1 MKWRTNHTGEKGIL
15 SCFGCVVTIVLQDLS
30 AEYFLFGWP
39 LFSWGFYYIRVYF
52 VYLAKIARVQNSSVS
67 HDVGTDLAFDILTV
81 SCPGFNLTS

>member
-1 MKWRTNHTGEKGIL
+1 MFRLCCHN
-15 SCFGCVVTIVLQDLS
+15 CVARFICRVFSFWL
-30 AEYFLFGWP
+30 AP
-39 LFSWGFYYIRVYF
+39 FSWGFYYIRVYF